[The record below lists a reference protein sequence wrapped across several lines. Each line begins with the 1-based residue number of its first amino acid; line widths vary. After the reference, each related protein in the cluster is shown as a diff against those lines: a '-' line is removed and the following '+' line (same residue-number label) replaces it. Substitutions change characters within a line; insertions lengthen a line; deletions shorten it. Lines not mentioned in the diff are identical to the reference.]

1 MKNPST
7 QDKRQQIKV
16 STMVQLL
23 LAFCNQQ
30 TTTLLYKKVTSHKT
44 LHLPIAITITMS
56 ENKDNNDT
64 FREDRLIY

>member
-1 MKNPST
+1 
-7 QDKRQQIKV
+7 
-16 STMVQLL
+16 MVQLL

-30 TTTLLYKKVTSHKT
+30 TPTLLYKKVTTHT
-44 LHLPIAITITMS
+44 PLHLPIAITITMS